1 MPSDDLPTSR
11 LTKVFP
17 HLDRLSHNMQ
27 LLQQQA
33 GQIPLWPCIKANAYG
48 HWARLFA
55 EHLPQLGYDTFG
67 VADVGDA
74 IELIDARF
82 IIFSARLP
90 GHSEAD
96 PPGQSEGRTSIIRET
111 RT

>member
-1 MPSDDLPTSR
+1 MPSDGLPTKR
-11 LTKVFP
+11 LTKVFL

-33 GQIPLWPCIKANAYG
+33 CQIPLWPCINANAYRHG
-48 HWARLFA
+48 ARLFA
-55 EHLPQLGYDTFG
+55 EHLLQLGYDTFH
-67 VADVGDA
+67 VAEVGETV
-74 IELIDARF
+74 ELIDARF
-82 IIFSARLP
+82 IIFSARLLEQ
-90 GHSEAD
+90 SEAD